1 MSFILVSLLLLHRL
15 RRVIGSAPFYMAIG
29 LLLIFTQIVNAVE
42 LKIIVGYQG
51 ADFYISSTV
60 LQLAY
65 LTALMVV
72 YITDGT
78 LATQRLIIGAM
89 AALGIYFYLSHIT
102 VTQCIWPGYSISKG
116 TSADQFNYLL
126 QQTQRTMA
134 ASILAQ
140 ALDLFMIPIFYQR
153 LRNIKCSIL
162 ISVTGALMLTQIVD
176 SIVYLTAS
184 YWGQPQWW
192 TFMNSSYVAKGIATI
207 WLSFIATVY
216 ILKIE
221 EELPGETK
229 GTLDII
235 FAFFGS
241 YGKAKALQQD
251 LREWEGRYRV
261 VVENASEMIL
271 LLDMDGKILDIN
283 VAALRIFGINSRR
296 KIIGRNFCDMIYDM
310 NGTLVEWALYHK
322 LFRIEDTQQ
331 GPHIERLE
339 AFVIAD
345 GRKVY
350 LDIAVSSSYFEGI
363 SVFIVLGRD
372 VTEEKRLMH
381 EKDELSEKLAH
392 TQRLESIGKL
402 AGGIAHDFNNYIHAI
417 QGHIDLIMLMHD
429 IKDESVMRHLEKV
442 NEITGMAAHLT
453 QQLLGFARKGQY
465 VKKMININ
473 DLIKKSAD
481 LFMPKSKQGI
491 IDFFVETNDKDVW
504 VKGDPVQLQQVIINL
519 LLNARDAVDS
529 SNKNEK
535 YIYLKADDSEC
546 FDVRLNPPDNIRIKQ
561 NKYCCICVEDSG
573 TGIDNNIVDRIFEPF
588 FTTKP
593 TGKGTGMGLAMAYG
607 TISNHQGWIQL
618 ETQKGSG
625 SAFYIFLPKVSPEQ
639 PQN

>member
-15 RRVIGSAPFYMAIG
+15 RKVIGSAPFYMAIG

-89 AALGIYFYLSHIT
+89 AALGVYFYLSHIT
-102 VTQCIWPGYSISKG
+102 VTQCVWPGYSISKG

-153 LRNIKCSIL
+153 LRNIKCNIL

-192 TFMNSSYVAKGIATI
+192 TFMNSSYLAKGVATI
-207 WLSFIATVY
+207 WLSLIATIY

-271 LLDMDGKILDIN
+271 LLDKDGKILDAN
-283 VAALRIFGINSRR
+283 VTALRIFGINTRK
-296 KIIGRNFCDMIYDM
+296 KIIGKNFCDMIYDM
-310 NGTLVEWALYHK
+310 NGTLVEWELYHK

-339 AFVIAD
+339 AFVITD

-381 EKDELSEKLAH
+381 EKDELSDKLAH

-417 QGHIDLIMLMHD
+417 QGHVDLIMLMHD

-465 VKKMININ
+465 VKKLININ
-473 DLIKKSAD
+473 ELVKKSAD

-491 IDFFVETNDKDVW
+491 IDFFVETNDKDIF

-535 YIYLKADDSEC
+535 YIYLKTDDVEC
-546 FDVRLNPPDNIRIKQ
+546 FDVRLNPPETVKVKQ
-561 NKYCCICVEDSG
+561 NNYCCICVEDSG

-607 TISNHQGWIQL
+607 TISNHNGWIQL
-618 ETQKGSG
+618 ETHKGSG
-625 SAFYIFLPKVSPEQ
+625 SAFYIFLPKVSDSAKS
-639 PQN
+639 